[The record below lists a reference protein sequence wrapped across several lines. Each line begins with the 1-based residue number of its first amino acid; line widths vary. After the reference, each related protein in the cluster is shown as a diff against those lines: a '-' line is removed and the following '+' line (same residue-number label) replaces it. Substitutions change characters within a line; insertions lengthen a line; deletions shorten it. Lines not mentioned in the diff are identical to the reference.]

1 MKSLAEEKIELD
13 ALLQEVKSAK
23 RLMDEAEKKCKETD
37 VEIEYLRKTM
47 SYFGG
52 DEIAKLYSETGQII
66 TQIQHSFERK
76 QQDPANQDL
85 KKEYLD
91 LIKKKNQ
98 LISEKNAYYN
108 PKLHPEL
115 CRIREKLEETK
126 QQKVT
131 WEKIFSQRKEEYSEK
146 DAIYQKKKDF
156 IESLTSPED
165 TKIQSHINKLLH
177 LIGVPTGSDFKLVA
191 RQGRIDFYYGGQW
204 HPDGVNHG
212 HITAIKNDDDYDVSY
227 RREPSCNVS

>member
-37 VEIEYLRKTM
+37 VEIEDLRKTM

-52 DEIAKLYSETGQII
+52 DEAAKLYNETGQII
-66 TQIQHSFERK
+66 SQIQRNYERQ
-76 QQDPANQDL
+76 QQDPANHDL

-91 LIKKKNQ
+91 LIKKKDRM
-98 LISEKNAYYN
+98 ISEKNAYYN

-115 CRIREKLEETK
+115 CRIRENLEETK
-126 QQKVT
+126 QRKVT

-146 DAIYQKKKDF
+146 DAVYQKKKSF
-156 IESLTSPED
+156 IESLTSSED
-165 TKIQSHINKLLH
+165 VRIKFYLNKLLH
-177 LIGVPTGSDFKLVA
+177 LIGVPTGSDVKLVA
-191 RQGRIDFYYGGQW
+191 RQGRIDLYYGGQW
-204 HPDGVNHG
+204 YPDGVNHG
-212 HITAIKNDDDYDVSY
+212 HITAIKNEDDYDVSY
-227 RREPSCNVS
+227 RREPSCNVG

>member
-23 RLMDEAEKKCKETD
+23 RLMDEAEKKCKEADT
-37 VEIEYLRKTM
+37 EIEYLRETM

-66 TQIQHSFERK
+66 TQIQRSFERK

-115 CRIREKLEETK
+115 CQIREKFEETK

-204 HPDGVNHG
+204 HPDGANHG

>member
-23 RLMDEAEKKCKETD
+23 RLMDEAEKKCKEANT
-37 VEIEYLRKTM
+37 EIEKLRKMM
-47 SYFGG
+47 SDFGG
-52 DEIAKLYSETGQII
+52 DEVAKLYDETGQII
-66 TQIQHSFERK
+66 TQIQQNFESQK
-76 QQDPANQDL
+76 QDPANQDL
-85 KKEYLD
+85 KKEHLD

-115 CRIREKLEETK
+115 CRIRDEFEETK
-126 QQKVT
+126 QEKIT

-146 DAIYQKKKDF
+146 DAVYQKKKSF
-156 IESLTSPED
+156 IESLTSSED
-165 TKIQSHINKLLH
+165 VRIKFYLNKLLH
-177 LIGVPTGSDFKLVA
+177 LIGVPTGSDVKLVA
-191 RQGRIDFYYGGQW
+191 RQGRIDLYYGGQW
-204 HPDGVNHG
+204 HPDGINHG
-212 HITAIKNDDDYDVSY
+212 HITAIENEDDYDVSY